1 MATSIAKYPR
11 IRFVPKRAMTTIFLR
26 AIGMLMK
33 NRFLLTI
40 FRRRQMRPSMPKPRK
55 KTPMQA
61 AANFP
66 IELSFHDLKKR
77 MTQVLVAVLVL
88 PPATSNPPINMSMP
102 PSQNLSSGS
111 VVGPVVVVV
120 ALEDGS
126 VVALEDGS
134 VVVVVTGALQCQA
147 QVGSCGGLSS
157 TMLQGLCSEL

>member
-111 VVGPVVVVV
+111 GVGPVV

-126 VVALEDGS
+126 G
-134 VVVVVTGALQCQA
+134 VVVVAGALQCQA